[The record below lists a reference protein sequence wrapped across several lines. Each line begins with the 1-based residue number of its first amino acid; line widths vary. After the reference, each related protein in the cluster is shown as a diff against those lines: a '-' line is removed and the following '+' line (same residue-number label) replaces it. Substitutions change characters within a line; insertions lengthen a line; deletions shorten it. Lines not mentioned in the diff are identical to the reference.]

1 MNELIIAY
9 DHLKREIEEALAKSG
24 LPFCVIADML
34 HLYWLR
40 ADMLAAQELAE
51 RKKNGSG
58 KIERKPDVAAR

>member
-1 MNELIIAY
+1 MDELIIAY
-9 DHLKREIEEALAKSG
+9 DHLKHEIEEALAKSG
-24 LPFCVIADML
+24 LPFCVI
-34 HLYWLR
+34 